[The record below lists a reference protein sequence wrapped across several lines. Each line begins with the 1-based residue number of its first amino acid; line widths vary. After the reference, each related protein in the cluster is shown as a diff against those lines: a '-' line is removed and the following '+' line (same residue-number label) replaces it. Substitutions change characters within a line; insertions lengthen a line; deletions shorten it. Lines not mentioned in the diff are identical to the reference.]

1 MLTRTLTL
9 ANIVLG
15 SAGLF
20 AWHAAIAADVSV
32 RAVDDSGAGLIL
44 LLAVRGY

>member
-20 AWHAAIAADVSV
+20 AWHAAIAADTTVH
-32 RAVDDSGAGLIL
+32 ALDDSGAGLVL
-44 LLAVRGY
+44 LMAIRGY